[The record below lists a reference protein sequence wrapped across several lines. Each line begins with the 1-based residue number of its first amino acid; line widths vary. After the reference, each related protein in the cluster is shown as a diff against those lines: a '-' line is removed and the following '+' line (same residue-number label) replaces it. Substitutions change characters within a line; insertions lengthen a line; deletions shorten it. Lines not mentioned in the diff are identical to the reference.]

1 MSNKQTVLP
10 ELYAHRELPSQ
21 HKKSYSLPNNP
32 LFHHSITPCSDLLNL
47 RAYAKINLGL
57 QILGKRPDGYHNI
70 STIFHRIGL
79 YDELQFTPASSIQV
93 ESTSSAAPG
102 DESNICHKAAVL
114 LQKHFGVLD
123 GVRISVR
130 KNIPVG
136 AGLGGGSSDAA
147 VVLNNLPQFWGKQID
162 GRELHA
168 IALELGSDVPYFLT
182 PGSALGTGRGEI
194 LEYFPLHIP
203 YFILLCNP
211 NIHVS
216 TAWAYTNFKPAG
228 ASQQLD
234 LKSIVS
240 EGMNNPRRLESLRN
254 DFEAVVFGQFPEIGN
269 VKGMMLNNGAV
280 FALMS
285 GSGSSVFGLFSSEAQ
300 AVAASA
306 VLQQKGHFTSITPPG
321 FSPA

>member
-1 MSNKQTVLP
+1 M
-10 ELYAHRELPSQ
+10 
-21 HKKSYSLPNNP
+21 
-32 LFHHSITPCSDLLNL
+32 LNL

-57 QILGKRPDGYHNI
+57 QILGRRPDGYHNL

-102 DESNICHKAAVL
+102 DESNICHKAARL
-114 LQKHFGVLD
+114 LQKHFGISE

-147 VVLNNLPQFWGKQID
+147 VVLNNLPQFWGKSID
-162 GRELHA
+162 KQTLHTF
-168 IALELGSDVPYFLT
+168 ALDLGSDVPYFLT
-182 PGSALGTGRGEI
+182 SGSALGTGRGEI
-194 LEYFPLHIP
+194 LEFFPLHIP

-211 NIHVS
+211 GIHVS
-216 TAWAYTNFKPAG
+216 TAWAYSNIKPAG
-228 ASQQLD
+228 VSQQLD

-240 EGMNNPRRLESLRN
+240 EGMNNPKHLESLQN
-254 DFEAVVFGQFPEIGN
+254 DFEPVVFWKFPEIGN
-269 VKGMMLNNGAV
+269 VKEAMLNHGAV

-285 GSGSSVFGLFSSEAQ
+285 GSGSSVFGLFSSEAKTI
-300 AVAASA
+300 AASA
-306 VLQQKGHFTSITPPG
+306 VLQQNGYFTSMTPPG